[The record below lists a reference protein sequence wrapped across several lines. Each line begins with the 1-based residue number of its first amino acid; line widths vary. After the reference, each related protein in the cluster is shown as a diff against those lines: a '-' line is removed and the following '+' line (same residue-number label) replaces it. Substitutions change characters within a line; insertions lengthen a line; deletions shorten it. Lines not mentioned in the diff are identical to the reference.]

1 MAINGNWTSSVV
13 PKTEN
18 LYKLE
23 VYIAQ
28 SDSMLPICTILSS
41 RAHILR
47 RYKLDEGKYTAE
59 VDKRF
64 SSLKIEIGLHF
75 DGKGDLAFKLFE

>member
-41 RAHILR
+41 RAHIGGTNWMEENILL
-47 RYKLDEGKYTAE
+47 KLIKGLVA
-59 VDKRF
+59 
-64 SSLKIEIGLHF
+64 LKSKSDYILTE
-75 DGKGDLAFKLFE
+75 KGDLAFKLFE